1 MRCRQHWTRQKK
13 KGMAK
18 GTSDGRHD
26 LFDLMFM
33 CTIVHESKC
42 LRGGYIYIYIYA
54 YMYVYIYGN
63 VLRSLIAV
71 IKGDTTSLDYG
82 SCVIVFLLFPLVCQ
96 QCSHWYG
103 YYQLYGIATIRR
115 LLSICRCSFCVVV
128 ELNSSSLC
136 LFAGLFDGCLG
147 FPISHTVIATERCT

>member
-1 MRCRQHWTRQKK
+1 MYY
-13 KGMAK
+13 
-18 GTSDGRHD
+18 S
-26 LFDLMFM
+26 
-33 CTIVHESKC
+33 IPESNC
-42 LRGGYIYIYIYA
+42 LCGGYIYIYIYI
-54 YMYVYIYGN
+54 YIHGN
-63 VLRSLIAV
+63 ILRSLIAV

-103 YYQLYGIATIRR
+103 YYGIAMMRR

-136 LFAGLFDGCLG
+136 LLPGLFDGCLG
-147 FPISHTVIATERCT
+147 FPISHRVISTARCT